1 MGIKVLVTLFCPLAA
16 AASVA
21 VLGLQAPAS
30 AAPAPDAQVTPQC
43 AWEEFPA
50 STHNV
55 FAPDSVRT
63 RSRGKGGLK

>member
-1 MGIKVLVTLFCPLAA
+1 MRIKIVVTLLCSLAA
-16 AASVA
+16 TASIA

-30 AAPAPDAQVTPQC
+30 AAPAQGPPVTPQC
-43 AWEEFPA
+43 AWDEFSA

-63 RSRGKGGLK
+63 RSQGKGGLK